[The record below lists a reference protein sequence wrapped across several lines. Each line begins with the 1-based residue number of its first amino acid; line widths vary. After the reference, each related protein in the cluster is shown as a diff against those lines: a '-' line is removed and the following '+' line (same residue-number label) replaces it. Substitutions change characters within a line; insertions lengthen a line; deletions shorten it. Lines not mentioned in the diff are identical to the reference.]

1 MMCRNIKVLYNYE
14 PPATAEEI
22 EASARQYVRKVS
34 GYSRPSKANEKAFE
48 EAARQVAQVTRE
60 LLDSLVTNAPARD
73 REEEAAK
80 ARARAAERYGR
91 TQA

>member
-1 MMCRNIKVLYNYE
+1 MCRNIKVLYNYE

-48 EAARQVAQVTRE
+48 EA
-60 LLDSLVTNAPARD
+60 
-73 REEEAAK
+73 
-80 ARARAAERYGR
+80 
-91 TQA
+91 

>member
-34 GYSRPSKANEKAFE
+34 GYSKPSKANEKAFE
-48 EAARQVAQVTRE
+48 EAVRQVAQVTRE

-91 TQA
+91 SQP

>member
-1 MMCRNIKVLYNYE
+1 
-14 PPATAEEI
+14 
-22 EASARQYVRKVS
+22 VS

-48 EAARQVAQVTRE
+48 EAVRLVAQVTRE
-60 LLDSLVTNAPARD
+60 LLDSLVTNTPARD

-91 TQA
+91 SQP

>member
-1 MMCRNIKVLYNYE
+1 MCRNIKVLYNYE

-48 EAARQVAQVTRE
+48 EAVRQVAQVTRE